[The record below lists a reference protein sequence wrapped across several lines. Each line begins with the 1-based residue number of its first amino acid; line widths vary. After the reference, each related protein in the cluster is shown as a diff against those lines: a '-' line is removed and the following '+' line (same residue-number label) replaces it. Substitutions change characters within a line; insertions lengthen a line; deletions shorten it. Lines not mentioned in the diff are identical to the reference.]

1 LCGPVCVW
9 KERRMKSFGSVY
21 VLFLKR
27 VERKICT
34 REERREREVL
44 KTAREERNLQSR
56 LEQSSER
63 LQRFDARYSSE
74 TNTSSRKSARSK
86 RIYQA
91 PSISF
96 PAFLPR
102 KNHHPAKRFFS
113 AAAQN
118 VVPRKEEHDAK
129 AERCSRCNNRITE
142 TLFKRLIQS
151 FLRIHASIFTH
162 FTYIPLLPH
171 TNFYA

>member
-1 LCGPVCVW
+1 
-9 KERRMKSFGSVY
+9 MKSFGSVY

-171 TNFYA
+171 TNFLRVKKKSERKI